1 MSNYIIMID
10 NRIFVIFIFFIIIIL
25 FLKYRNTELYKNYH
39 KSFFNDIN
47 SMPKKRN
54 ILILSAGPSLNEI
67 YVIKKYFTKEF
78 LKNTYVI
85 CIKSAINKAKELNI
99 PVDFMVTNGIGQFYK
114 IKKKNISKNTRVICL
129 KDHNKSHS
137 VKNDFFCDYRINLKH
152 INSMEC
158 VINDEDN
165 CIKFYEEDNMPM
177 THWGHVMMELA
188 LPLALMLKP
197 KNIFTLG
204 WDITYKNLNQHNYF
218 ETFVDYQK
226 GDTIKYFSSHL
237 SKYLKKHYKV
247 NIFKLSKYSGVKI
260 PYFNLNKHF

>member
-1 MSNYIIMID
+1 
-10 NRIFVIFIFFIIIIL
+10 
-25 FLKYRNTELYKNYH
+25 
-39 KSFFNDIN
+39 
-47 SMPKKRN
+47 
-54 ILILSAGPSLNEI
+54 
-67 YVIKKYFTKEF
+67 
-78 LKNTYVI
+78 
-85 CIKSAINKAKELNI
+85 
-99 PVDFMVTNGIGQFYK
+99 
-114 IKKKNISKNTRVICL
+114 
-129 KDHNKSHS
+129 
-137 VKNDFFCDYRINLKH
+137 
-152 INSMEC
+152 MEC